1 MVMRGGIWPV
11 EIKSRPQDEANRQ
24 TVSIRYVTPGYFS
37 VMGIPLRM
45 GRDVA
50 ESDTR
55 ESSMIALVSD
65 SFVKRYWP
73 GEDPVGRQINVAN
86 FDRTVIGVVGEI
98 RVRGLERN
106 SEPQVYLSYKQ
117 AERVHPFYAPKDLVV
132 RSAGDPSALAPA
144 LRRIIKAADPAQPV
158 SDVRLMNEIV
168 EGETATRTVQVRVLG
183 AFALVAF
190 LLAAIGI
197 HGLLAFAVSSRSQ
210 EIGVRIA
217 LGARPGD
224 ILSMI
229 LREGLLLAVAGIVI
243 GAGLAYG
250 AGRAMQSL
258 LAGVNPADLATF
270 GAAIAL
276 ALVMTLVGSLL
287 PAVRAVRIDP
297 LNALR
302 AD

>member
-1 MVMRGGIWPV
+1 MCVPA
-11 EIKSRPQDEANRQ
+11 QQ
-24 TVSIRYVTPGYFS
+24 
-37 VMGIPLRM
+37 
-45 GRDVA
+45 
-50 ESDTR
+50 
-55 ESSMIALVSD
+55 
-65 SFVKRYWP
+65 
-73 GEDPVGRQINVAN
+73 QI
-86 FDRTVIGVVGEI
+86 EI

-132 RSAGDPSALAPA
+132 RSAGDPAALAPA
-144 LRRIIKAADPAQPV
+144 LRRIIKEADPAQPV

-210 EIGVRIA
+210 EIGVRMA

-229 LREGLLLAVAGIVI
+229 LREGLLLAAAGIVI

-258 LAGVNPADLATF
+258 LAGVDPADFETF
-270 GAAIAL
+270 SAAVVL
-276 ALVMTLVGSLL
+276 ALVMTLAGSLL